1 MIAAIYA
8 CKSTD
13 QTISSSG
20 SAAVTATKR
29 KRSAQR
35 SLTATKRAK
44 PSPRGLPMR
53 GSSTRKENKARG
65 V

>member
-1 MIAAIYA
+1 M
-8 CKSTD
+8 KRQD
-13 QTISSSG
+13 PQQK
-20 SAAVTATKR
+20 ATKR

-44 PSPRGLPMR
+44 QSPRGLPMR
-53 GSSTRKENKARG
+53 GSSTRKKNKARG